1 MKTELVEIIGIDCA
15 TDDSKIGVALGIVDG
30 SQVDLLEVM
39 ACSRSRTAS
48 SAISEWLSRT
58 GPRRVLIA
66 IDAPLGWPAPL
77 AASLADHV
85 AGGSLAPTANE
96 LFRRTTDVFIK
107 EKLGQTS
114 LDVGADRIAR
124 TAHSALRLLTSVR
137 VQSRLPLQLAWSPAD
152 AATPSVIEVYPAATL
167 VAHRIRSKG
176 YKKPAQAAERSEII
190 AALSARMNLPDSA
203 QALLN
208 NPDCLD
214 AAVCVLAGVDFLAG
228 RAMAPQDLS
237 LAKREGWIWA
247 AGREG

>member
-1 MKTELVEIIGIDCA
+1 MKTEPVEIIGIDCA
-15 TDDSKIGVALGIVDG
+15 TDDSKIGVALGFVDG
-30 SQVDLLEVM
+30 NQVDLLEVM

-48 SAISEWLSRT
+48 SAISEWLSKV

-77 AASLADHV
+77 AASLADHA
-85 AGGSLAPTANE
+85 AGGPLGATANE

-107 EKLGQTS
+107 EKLGQTP

-124 TAHSALRLLTSVR
+124 TAHSALQLLASVR
-137 VQSRLPLQLAWSPAD
+137 GESRLQLRLAWSPAD
-152 AATPSVIEVYPAATL
+152 VASPSVIEVYPAATL

-176 YKKPAQAAERSEII
+176 YKKPAQTAERSEIT
-190 AALSARMNLPDSA
+190 AALSARMHISDSA
-203 QALLN
+203 KALFN

-228 RAMAPQDLS
+228 RAMAPQDLP